1 MTAPT
6 APESHSR
13 AGDPAASGRG
23 ITAFA
28 AGLALPLRG
37 AGLLW
42 RERGLWSAAAVP
54 FLLSILALA
63 GALWG
68 IAEWA
73 PEFYAWTGS
82 WFPELRAERWYA
94 WLWVGPLMALLFGV
108 RLLLAV
114 IAAAFAAVMALL
126 LASVVAAPF
135 HEVLSRR
142 VERLVTGTVTEAEL
156 GWGQTL
162 GDALRT
168 IWEDLRRVLAF
179 LALQLLFAM
188 GGAFVPILAPACAAL
203 ALLATLFFLPLDYA
217 SYVLDRRRI
226 LRFRDKRSWLR
237 GRAAA
242 VLGFGSAAFA
252 MSVVP
257 GLNFIAMP
265 ALVAGGTLLALRF
278 PPLGAC
284 EAAGP
289 VDPRGD
295 T

>member
-1 MTAPT
+1 MTTPASPEPHSHALDPT
-6 APESHSR
+6 PPAR
-13 AGDPAASGRG
+13 AV
-23 ITAFA
+23 TAFA
-28 AGLALPLRG
+28 TGFALPLRG

-73 PEFYAWTGS
+73 PEFYAWTGA
-82 WFPELRAERWYA
+82 WLPEPHAERWYA
-94 WLWVGPLMALLFGV
+94 WLWVGPLMALRFGV
-108 RLLLAV
+108 RVLLAV
-114 IAAAFAAVMALL
+114 VAAAFAAVVALL

-142 VERLVTGTVTEAEL
+142 VERLVTGAVAEVEL

-162 GDALRT
+162 GDALRA

-179 LALQLLFAM
+179 LGLQLLFAV
-188 GGAFVPILAPACAAL
+188 GGALVPVLAPVCAAL
-203 ALLATLFFLPLDYA
+203 ALLTTLLFLPLDYA
-217 SYVLDRRRI
+217 SYVLDRRRV
-226 LRFRDKRSWLR
+226 LRFREKRSWLR

-257 GLNFIAMP
+257 GLNFFAMP
-265 ALVAGGTLLALRF
+265 ALVTGGTLLALRF
-278 PPLGAC
+278 PPR
-284 EAAGP
+284 AAGETGGTGALRA
-289 VDPRGD
+289 DH
-295 T
+295 